1 MKINTLELENIKR
14 IKAVK
19 LEPTENG
26 LTIIGGRNGQG
37 KTSVIDAIAWT
48 LGGNKFRPSDPQR
61 EGSIVPPHLKITL
74 DNGMIVERSGK
85 NGALKV
91 TDPNGK
97 KSGQQLL
104 DSFIS
109 ELALDLPRFMN
120 MSNKEKANILLRII
134 GVEDKLYEL
143 ESKENKIYNRRT
155 EIGRIA
161 DRKKKYA
168 DELPLH
174 TGLPKEPISAAELIK
189 QQQDILAQNGENQ
202 RKREYVNRIED
213 RANTI
218 CREKMLLKK
227 ELDRLQKTFNAK
239 DMELTETLA
248 ELETAKK
255 TAMQLQDESTA
266 ELEKNIAEID
276 MLNRKIRENMEREK
290 AEIDAEAY
298 RKEYDDLTSQLEKVR
313 QDKTDLLSNSDLP
326 LPELSVK
333 DGLLTYKGYAWDN
346 MSGSEQLKVAAAIV
360 RKLNPKCGF
369 VLLDKLEQMDIDTLS
384 EFGKWLEKEGLQA
397 IATRVSAGDECSV
410 IIEDGYVKNE
420 PASAPL
426 SWTPGKF

>member
-19 LEPTENG
+19 LEPTESG

-213 RANTI
+213 KANTI

-227 ELDRLQKTFNAK
+227 ELDRLQKTLNAK

-397 IATRVSAGDECSV
+397 IATRVSAGEECSV

-420 PASAPL
+420 PALAPL

>member
-155 EIGRIA
+155 EIGKIA

-227 ELDRLQKTFNAK
+227 ELDRLKKTFNAK

-346 MSGSEQLKVAAAIV
+346 MSGSEQLKVATAIV

>member
-1 MKINTLELENIKR
+1 MKINTLELENTKR

-227 ELDRLQKTFNAK
+227 ELDRLQKTLNAK